1 MPSASIWTILVC
13 LWPFLTTVR
22 PDVWLANWS
31 FWRPFLA
38 PNGIAIERI
47 WSKSFIFWPLCDRFA
62 CYCGFICHFSL
73 FLRWRRN
80 RSGTWILG
88 EWIFRT
94 RLILTRLRRWTF
106 ARTGPVIPTQINKY
120 WIIYTIRFKVY
131 IYALYRWTIWTKKY
145 FPLEILRFLTFF
157 ENILLNCAWV
167 LLVGLIGRLV
177 VVVGSSRSS
186 KYPTAIVSA
195 GSSVER
201 TCLFQIP
208 KKVYAS
214 TQKLRDLNFRNF
226 INFGISS
233 L

>member
-22 PDVWLANWS
+22 PDVWLANRS

-131 IYALYRWTIWTKKY
+131 IYTLYRWTIWIKKY
-145 FPLEILRFLTFF
+145 FS
-157 ENILLNCAWV
+157 
-167 LLVGLIGRLV
+167 VGNFAIFDIFWKYFVKLCMGPIGRFD
-177 VVVGSSRSS
+177 RSFGCCCGVFTFI
-186 KYPTAIVSA
+186 KVSDCYRLSWKLSWKDMSFSDSQKSLCINPEIA
-195 GSSVER
+195 WPE
-201 TCLFQIP
+201 FQ
-208 KKVYAS
+208 KFY
-214 TQKLRDLNFRNF
+214 
-226 INFGISS
+226 
-233 L
+233 

>member
-1 MPSASIWTILVC
+1 MLCTDEQ
-13 LWPFLTTVR
+13 F
-22 PDVWLANWS
+22 
-31 FWRPFLA
+31 
-38 PNGIAIERI
+38 E
-47 WSKSFIFWPLCDRFA
+47 SKNI
-62 CYCGFICHFSL
+62 
-73 FLRWRRN
+73 
-80 RSGTWILG
+80 
-88 EWIFRT
+88 
-94 RLILTRLRRWTF
+94 
-106 ARTGPVIPTQINKY
+106 
-120 WIIYTIRFKVY
+120 
-131 IYALYRWTIWTKKY
+131 